1 MSLLSNLFNKINPTK
16 QLTELDLLE
25 NNPYKLVYK
34 LADTFCISS
43 YLTYP
48 EVPMELE
55 ENSEVSP
62 INDLML
68 KVDREQ
74 YEELKRVLVNIFTIF
89 DYRYKMSVLDDILN
103 NPNKLDRLY
112 NELLYPIIGWVVND
126 LSFVFKT
133 LNTDKEDKEFN
144 SLGVFNRLRIRNR
157 KLEFLSYISNS
168 IHVLTSVQSYEEF
181 YSNDG
186 FEHLKGVMSV
196 YFIYVK
202 LLNVGRLNKKSLK
215 LIETLFDNG
224 FCNLPG
230 IIGSIVREF
239 FEPLKEIPNY
249 SDKVFADRLAYC
261 NTIKFNSNS
270 DNEVYLV
277 NEAS

>member
-1 MSLLSNLFNKINPTK
+1 MSLLSSLFNKINPTK

-48 EVPMELE
+48 EILMELE
-55 ENSEVSP
+55 ANSEVSP

-126 LSFVFKT
+126 LSFAFKT

-181 YSNDG
+181 YNNDG
-186 FEHLKGVMSV
+186 FEHLKSVMSV

>member
-181 YSNDG
+181 YNNDG
-186 FEHLKGVMSV
+186 FEHLKSVMSV